1 MGGPKFGPNWSK
13 WGPKLGF
20 SPFSEVSF
28 LEIAQDD
35 SLKQCQT
42 TIRCKTHEKHIEG
55 PKFGLIGSKLDPK
68 FGFKKVSFLSS
79 CIR

>member
-1 MGGPKFGPNWSK
+1 MGGPKFGRNWSK

-42 TIRCKTHEKHIEG
+42 TTRCKTHEKHIEG
-55 PKFGLIGSKLDPK
+55 P
-68 FGFKKVSFLSS
+68 
-79 CIR
+79 